1 MIEVEAKF
9 IIVES
14 KKRMYNSYITFI
26 LYIRIPS
33 GKDLLFSVD
42 INKFCMSDFIGKGI
56 NLRKKIGKGGM
67 KRIYDNLFE
76 NFFLYNYY
84 KEMTL
89 GSYRVIQEIPLDPR
103 KLRFRI
109 MDFNNNLRHHFIGK
123 EMSEMRKQLSES
135 GVWI

>member
-1 MIEVEAKF
+1 
-9 IIVES
+9 
-14 KKRMYNSYITFI
+14 
-26 LYIRIPS
+26 
-33 GKDLLFSVD
+33 
-42 INKFCMSDFIGKGI
+42 
-56 NLRKKIGKGGM
+56 M
-67 KRIYDNLFE
+67 KEIYDNLFKK
-76 NFFLYNYY
+76 FFLYNYY

-109 MDFNNNLRHHFIGK
+109 MDFNNNLRHHFTGK